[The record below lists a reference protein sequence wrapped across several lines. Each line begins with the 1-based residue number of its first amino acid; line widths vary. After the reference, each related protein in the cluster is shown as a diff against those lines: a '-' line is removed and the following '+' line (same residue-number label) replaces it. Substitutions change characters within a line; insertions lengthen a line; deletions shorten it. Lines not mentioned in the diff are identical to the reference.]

1 MSLPDNVSGCFLSDF
16 CKSDLFRIQFKMNP
30 QLKVP
35 TIFGFALLTGLLSSC
50 GTQPEITTNLNEA
63 AKYVISVN
71 LTSADTVA
79 LLEQRYQGRVNA
91 FHPEAGFA
99 IVSTNQ
105 AAQGYAV
112 RSVSD
117 NIDAL
122 ENPEESA
129 EALGIST
136 WASGAGTWASGAGTW
151 ASGWSVLDGG
161 STVPSVP
168 SQNSDMFKRIGLP
181 QAHAIAKNFGAGI
194 KVAVIDTGLDL
205 SHPALINNL
214 APSSEWRDYVD
225 NDTLPNDEPGI
236 NLTPGKAYGHGTAV
250 SGIILQIAPKVTILP
265 LRVLDSKGKGNL
277 DNVVKAI
284 DYAILNG
291 VQVIN
296 LSLGSLKS
304 NISLNQEIAYAKT
317 KGVYVIAAA
326 GNNGK
331 NADYPA
337 KDSSQDQMS
346 GFLFGIGSIDDKEA
360 ISSFSARGEGV
371 YAFAPGEKIYTLYPS
386 NRVTYATG
394 TSFATPLVSGAF
406 ALAMSELSN
415 VADRPQLGTAFGGSL
430 EGDRIWKELY
440 ANNPTAIWA
449 HGNGGLEIQRFL
461 LKLPK
466 FAMPNTQINLLRN
479 GNFEDSLNSDWN
491 LTNSSIVSSEFKSGS
506 RALMINSAVDQNA
519 TSTLSGLL
527 PNTTYTYM
535 AWVKTAATNR
545 YVCIG
550 VYDFTNDS
558 LLGGLSHNCTYNPSK
573 YTLVSTRFTTDA
585 KHTNAIVYADFER
598 STAGNAYVDD
608 AMVFATR

>member
-1 MSLPDNVSGCFLSDF
+1 
-16 CKSDLFRIQFKMNP
+16 MNP

-71 LTSADTVA
+71 LTTTDTVA
-79 LLEQRYQGRVNA
+79 SLEERYQGRVNA

-122 ENPEESA
+122 ANPEESA

-151 ASGWSVLDGG
+151 ASGWTVLG
-161 STVPSVP
+161 SGTTIPNVP
-168 SQNSDMFKRIGLP
+168 SQNTDMFKRIGLP
-181 QAHAIAKNFGAGI
+181 QANTIAKNFGGGI
-194 KVAVIDTGLDL
+194 KVAVIDTGVDL
-205 SHPALINNL
+205 SHPALVNNL

-225 NDTLPNDEPGI
+225 NDTSPNDEPGI
-236 NLTPGKAYGHGTAV
+236 NSTPGKAYGHGTAV
-250 SGIILQIAPKVTILP
+250 SGIILQIAPKVSILP

-291 VQVIN
+291 VQIIN

-304 NISLNQEIAYAKT
+304 NLSLTQEIAYAKT

-326 GNNGK
+326 GNNGGS
-331 NADYPA
+331 ADYPA

-371 YAFAPGEKIYTLYPS
+371 YAFAPGEKIYTLYPG

-406 ALAMSELSN
+406 ALAMSELTS
-415 VADRPQLGTAFGGSL
+415 VADRPLLGTAFGSSL
-430 EGDRIWKELY
+430 EGDRIWTELY
-440 ANNPTAIWA
+440 ANNPGAIWI

-466 FAMPNTQINLLRN
+466 FAMPNTQINLLQ
-479 GNFEDSLNSDWN
+479 NSDFESTIGAWN
-491 LTNSSIVSSEFKSGS
+491 LTNSSIATSQFRNGS
-506 RALMINSAVDQNA
+506 QALMLNSAVDQNA
-519 TSTLSGLL
+519 TNTLSNLL

-535 AWVKTAATNR
+535 AWVKTDAINR

-585 KHTNAIVYADFER
+585 IHTSAIVYADFAGT
-598 STAGNAYVDD
+598 TAGTAYVDD
-608 AMVFATR
+608 AMVFATQ

>member
-1 MSLPDNVSGCFLSDF
+1 MFQAVCLSDF
-16 CKSDLFRIQFKMNP
+16 CKSDLFRIRFKMNI
-30 QLKVP
+30 QRKVS
-35 TIFGFALLTGLLSSC
+35 TIFGFALFTGLLSSC
-50 GTQPEITTNLNEA
+50 GTQPEITTNLSKA

-71 LTSADTVA
+71 LTGNDTVA

-112 RSVSD
+112 RSISD

-122 ENPEESA
+122 ANPEESA
-129 EALGIST
+129 EALGLSS

-151 ASGWSVLDGG
+151 ASGWTVLG
-161 STVPSVP
+161 SGSSVP
-168 SQNSDMFKRIGLP
+168 NVPQQNTDMFKRIGLP
-181 QAHAIAKNFGAGI
+181 QAHTTAKNFGSGI
-194 KVAVIDTGLDL
+194 KVAVIDTGVDL

-225 NDTLPNDEPGI
+225 NDAVPNDEPGI
-236 NLTPGKAYGHGTAV
+236 YSTPGKAYGHGTAV

-284 DYAILNG
+284 DYAISNG
-291 VQVIN
+291 VQIIN

-304 NISLNQEIAYAKT
+304 NFSLTQEIAYAKT
-317 KGVYVIAAA
+317 KGVYIIAAA
-326 GNNGK
+326 GSNGK
-331 NADYPA
+331 DADYPA

-360 ISSFSARGEGV
+360 LSSFSARGEGV
-371 YAFAPGEKIYTLYPS
+371 YAFAPGEKIYTLYPN

-394 TSFATPLVSGAF
+394 TSFATPLVAGAF
-406 ALAMSELSN
+406 ALAMSELTN
-415 VADRPQLGTAFGGSL
+415 VADRPQLGTAFSSSL
-430 EGDRIWKELY
+430 EGDRIWAALY
-440 ANNPTAIWA
+440 ANNPTAVWA

-466 FAMPNTQINLLRN
+466 FAMPKNQINLLRN
-479 GNFEDSLNSDWN
+479 GDFENILGSDWN
-491 LTNSSIVSSEFKSGS
+491 LTNSNIVSSQFRSGS
-506 RALMINSAVDQNA
+506 QALMINSAIDQNA
-519 TSTLSGLL
+519 TNTLSGLL
-527 PNTTYTYM
+527 PNTTYTYT

-558 LLGGLSHNCTYNPSK
+558 LLGGLSHNCTYSPSK

-585 KHTNAIVYADFER
+585 KHTSAIVYADFAGE
-598 STAGNAYVDD
+598 TAGITYVDD
-608 AMVFATR
+608 AMVFATQ

>member
-1 MSLPDNVSGCFLSDF
+1 
-16 CKSDLFRIQFKMNP
+16 MNP

-50 GTQPEITTNLNEA
+50 GTQSQITTNLNEA

-71 LTSADTVA
+71 LTSTDTVG

-105 AAQGYAV
+105 VAQGYAV

-122 ENPEESA
+122 ANPEESA
-129 EALGIST
+129 EALGLSS

-151 ASGWSVLDGG
+151 ASGWTVLG
-161 STVPSVP
+161 SGTTIPNVP
-168 SQNSDMFKRIGLP
+168 SQNTDMFKRIGLP
-181 QAHAIAKNFGAGI
+181 QANTIAKNFGSGI
-194 KVAVIDTGLDL
+194 KVAVIDTGVDL
-205 SHPALINNL
+205 GHPALVNNL

-225 NDTLPNDEPGI
+225 NDTSPNDEPGI

-250 SGIILQIAPKVTILP
+250 SGIILQIAPKVSILP

-284 DYAILNG
+284 DYAILNN
-291 VQVIN
+291 VQIIN
-296 LSLGSLKS
+296 LSLGSFRS
-304 NISLNQEIAYAKT
+304 NFSLNQQIAYAKT
-317 KGVYVIAAA
+317 KGVYIIAAA

-331 NADYPA
+331 DADYPA
-337 KDSSQDQMS
+337 KNSSQDQMS
-346 GFLFGIGSIDDKEA
+346 GFLFGIGSIDDNEA
-360 ISSFSARGEGV
+360 ISGFSARGEGV
-371 YAFAPGEKIYTLYPS
+371 YAFAPGEKIFTLYPN

-406 ALAMSELSN
+406 ALAMSELTN
-415 VADRPQLGTAFGGSL
+415 LADRPQLGAAFGSSL
-430 EGDRIWKELY
+430 EGDRIWTELY

-461 LKLPK
+461 LKLPG
-466 FAMPNTQINLLRN
+466 FAMPNTQINLL
-479 GNFEDSLNSDWN
+479 GNSDFENSLGSDWN
-491 LTNSSIVSSEFKSGS
+491 LTNSSIVTSQFRSGS
-506 RALMINSAVDQNA
+506 QALMLNSAVDQNA
-519 TSTLSGLL
+519 TNTLNGLL
-527 PNTTYTYM
+527 PNTTYTYL
-535 AWVKTAATNR
+535 AWVKTAAVNR

-550 VYDFTNDS
+550 VYDFTNDP
-558 LLGGLSHNCTYNPSK
+558 LLGGLSHNCTYNPSQ

-585 KHTNAIVYADFER
+585 KHTSAIVYADFGG
-598 STAGNAYVDD
+598 STVGTAYVDD
-608 AMVFATR
+608 AMVFATQ

>member
-1 MSLPDNVSGCFLSDF
+1 
-16 CKSDLFRIQFKMNP
+16 MNP

-35 TIFGFALLTGLLSSC
+35 TFFGFALLTGLLSSC

-71 LTSADTVA
+71 LTNSDTIA
-79 LLEQRYQGRVNA
+79 SLEQRYQGRVNA

-105 AAQGYAV
+105 SAQGFAV
-112 RSVSD
+112 RAISD

-122 ENPEESA
+122 ANPEDAA
-129 EALGIST
+129 EALGIPTWSSGAAM
-136 WASGAGTWASGAGTW
+136 WASGSATWSSGWTTLASGT
-151 ASGWSVLDGG
+151 
-161 STVPSVP
+161 TIPSVP

-194 KVAVIDTGLDL
+194 KVAVIDTGVDL
-205 SHPALINNL
+205 THPVLVNNL

-225 NDTLPNDEPGI
+225 NDTVPNDDPGI
-236 NLTPGKAYGHGTAV
+236 NSTPGKAYGHGTAV

-265 LRVLDSKGKGNL
+265 LRVLSPTGKGNL

-284 DYAILNG
+284 DYAISNG
-291 VQVIN
+291 VQIIN
-296 LSLGSLKS
+296 LSLGSLKT
-304 NISLNQEIAYAKT
+304 NLSLNQEIAYAKT
-317 KGVYVIAAA
+317 KGVYIIAAA

-331 NADYPA
+331 DADYPA
-337 KDSSQDQMS
+337 KDSNQDQMS

-360 ISSFSARGEGV
+360 LSSFSARGEGV

-394 TSFATPLVSGAF
+394 TSFATPLVAGTF
-406 ALAMSELSN
+406 ALAMSELTN
-415 VADRPQLGTAFGGSL
+415 ITDRPQLGTAFGSSL
-430 EGDRIWKELY
+430 EGDRIWAEWY
-440 ANNPTAIWA
+440 ANNPTAVWV

-466 FAMPNTQINLLRN
+466 FVMPTSQINLLRN
-479 GNFEDSLNSDWN
+479 SDFESTVNAWN
-491 LTNSSIVSSEFKSGS
+491 LTNSSIVTSQFRSGS
-506 RALMINSAVDQNA
+506 HALLLNSASDQNA
-519 TSTLSGLL
+519 TNTLTGLL
-527 PNTTYTYM
+527 PNTTYTYL

-545 YVCIG
+545 YVCVG

-558 LLGGLSHNCTYNPSK
+558 VLGGLSHQCIYNPSN

-585 KHTNAIVYADFER
+585 THTSAIVYADFAEA
-598 STAGNAYVDD
+598 TAGTAYVDD
-608 AMVFATR
+608 AMVFATQ